1 MKTLVS
7 LLLIATATP
16 VFATEPMQRGDQM
29 SVYQARRKGK
39 LMPLPEILKRVV
51 PAVPGA
57 EYLGFDFDSSTSIYT
72 LKFLRNGSV
81 IWVEVDGRSGQIL
94 GRTGR

>member
-1 MKTLVS
+1 MKIFPA

-16 VFATEPMQRGDQM
+16 ALAEPDQRGDQM
-29 SVYQARRKGK
+29 SVYEARRQGR
-39 LMPLPEILKRVV
+39 LLPLPEIQRRVI
-51 PAVPGA
+51 PTMAGA
-57 EYLGFDFDSSTSIYT
+57 DYLGFDFDRGTSVYT
-72 LKFLRNGSV
+72 LKFLRDGSV